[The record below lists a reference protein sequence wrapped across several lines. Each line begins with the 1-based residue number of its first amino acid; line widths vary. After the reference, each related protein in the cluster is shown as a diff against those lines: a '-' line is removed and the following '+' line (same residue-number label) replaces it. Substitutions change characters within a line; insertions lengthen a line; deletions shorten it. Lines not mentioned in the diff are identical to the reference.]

1 VSEEI
6 RFDRATLART
16 WEETPEGYLRVEATF
31 ARSGLQRYRRADGTE
46 QIEYRPEEEVSRE
59 DSLLSLANL
68 PVTLEHPPELL
79 TPENTRE
86 YSRGSTGSIVKYQSP
101 FALGFVTITDREA
114 IDAVKR
120 GDSREVSVG
129 YRVKYDSTPGVT
141 ARGERYDGV
150 QRQISGNHVA
160 IVRRGRA
167 GPDVRLRMDSAVAV
181 DPVGGHNPP
190 PETLS
195 EETEMTAVAA
205 LSSATEALA
214 GALKDARTDGG
225 RGKRH
230 RTPPPPEEEAGE
242 GEETEEGE
250 EMDGSCGGKDKTKWD
265 SADWVPRAVYETVV
279 AERDT
284 AKADHE
290 RDLGRLDALAD
301 RLDSL
306 ENELDNRTDA
316 GEIDV
321 DALVNQRLT
330 LIDQVATVAG
340 ERPTFDGLTD
350 RELMIQALEAR
361 SVDPERFDGRSD
373 EYVAA
378 VFETYLDAA
387 AQPRGDA
394 VGVLTEALS
403 GIPAG
408 TAGANAVEAARQQM
422 VATAQQHATEPL
434 FLSKGDA

>member
-1 VSEEI
+1 MSEEF

-79 TPENTRE
+79 TPETTRE
-86 YSRGSTGSIVKYQSP
+86 HQRGFTGSIVKYESP
-101 FALGFVTITDREA
+101 FATGFVTITDREA

-129 YRVKYDSTPGVT
+129 YRIKYDSTPGVT
-141 ARGERYDGV
+141 PKGERYDGV

-160 IVRRGRA
+160 IVRRCRA
-167 GPDVRLRMDSAVAV
+167 GPEVRLRMDSAVAV

-195 EETEMTAVAA
+195 EENEMTAVAA

-214 GALKDARTDGG
+214 GALKDARNDG

-230 RTPPPPEEEAGE
+230 RTPPPAPPEEEVGE
-242 GEETEEGE
+242 GEESGEGE
-250 EMDGSCGGKDKTKWD
+250 EMDGSCGSKAKWD

-284 AKADHE
+284 AKADHQ

-316 GEIDV
+316 GEIDI

-361 SVDPERFDGRSD
+361 NVDPERFDGRSD

-422 VATAQQHATEPL
+422 VATAQQQATEPL

>member
-1 VSEEI
+1 
-6 RFDRATLART
+6 
-16 WEETPEGYLRVEATF
+16 
-31 ARSGLQRYRRADGTE
+31 
-46 QIEYRPEEEVSRE
+46 
-59 DSLLSLANL
+59 
-68 PVTLEHPPELL
+68 
-79 TPENTRE
+79 
-86 YSRGSTGSIVKYQSP
+86 
-101 FALGFVTITDREA
+101 
-114 IDAVKR
+114 
-120 GDSREVSVG
+120 
-129 YRVKYDSTPGVT
+129 
-141 ARGERYDGV
+141 
-150 QRQISGNHVA
+150 
-160 IVRRGRA
+160 
-167 GPDVRLRMDSAVAV
+167 MDSAVAV
-181 DPVGGHNPP
+181 DPVGGPNPP

-230 RTPPPPEEEAGE
+230 STPPPPEEEAGE
-242 GEETEEGE
+242 GEESEEDK
-250 EMDGSCGGKDKTKWD
+250 EMDGSCGGKEKTKWD
-265 SADWVPRAVYETVV
+265 SADWVPRALYETVV

-378 VFETYLDAA
+378 VFETFLDAA

-403 GIPAG
+403 GIPAR
-408 TAGANAVEAARQQM
+408 TAGGNAVEAARQQM
-422 VATAQQHATEPL
+422 VATAQQQATEPL

>member
-1 VSEEI
+1 MSEEF

-16 WEETPEGYLRVEATF
+16 WEETPEGYLRIEATF

-79 TPENTRE
+79 TPETTRE
-86 YSRGSTGSIVKYQSP
+86 YSRGSTGSIVKYESP
-101 FALGFVTITDREA
+101 FAMGFVTITDREA

-129 YRVKYDSTPGVT
+129 YRIKYDSTPGVT
-141 ARGERYDGV
+141 PKGERYDGV

-167 GPDVRLRMDSAVAV
+167 GPEVRLRMDSAVAV
-181 DPVGGHNPP
+181 EPVGAPNPP
-190 PETLS
+190 PEPLS
-195 EETEMTAVAA
+195 EETDMTAVAA

-214 GALKDARTDGG
+214 GALKDARSDAK
-225 RGKRH
+225 GKRH
-230 RTPPPPEEEAGE
+230 RMPPPPEEEAGE
-242 GEETEEGE
+242 NEENKEGE
-250 EMDGSCGGKDKTKWD
+250 EMDGSCGSKEKKWD
-265 SADWVPRAVYETVV
+265 SAEWVHRSVYETVV

-284 AKADHE
+284 ARADHQH
-290 RDLGRLDALAD
+290 DLGRLTALAD
-301 RLDSL
+301 RLDAL

-316 GEIDV
+316 EEIDI

-330 LIDQVATVAG
+330 LIDQVATIAG

-361 SVDPERFDGRSD
+361 NVDPERFDGRSD

-387 AQPRGDA
+387 DQPRGDA
-394 VGVLTEALS
+394 VGVLTTALS
-403 GIPAG
+403 GIPSG
-408 TAGANAVEAARQQM
+408 TAAANAVEAARQQM
-422 VATAQQHATEPL
+422 VATAQQQASEPL
-434 FLSKGDA
+434 FLSKGDV